1 MPILDLKMAILDL
14 NMSNLVF
21 PGWWRVKRIKKK
33 SLSRLCM
40 YLLYIYI
47 YTYIYIYLWQGP
59 FCIIRVVHLP
69 SNSEKWRFTSYSL
82 PFIWDGK
89 GKYCLNHQPI
99 WSAPFDWSTGLP
111 KFSEFKLHSIKF
123 RLRKWTFL
131 PLEFESIH
139 NFQGP
144 KRFLSPTNRHSFCFR
159 CFQIPPLWP
168 VFGDHFNL
176 LLIGWTKFA
185 ARGETHQM
193 TNQAAVHQVSI
204 LMSNHPSQRLWFL
217 WFLLGPQNEQGTLG
231 KAGNSSEIHETP
243 H

>member
-1 MPILDLKMAILDL
+1 MAILDL
-14 NMSNLVF
+14 NMSTLAF
-21 PGWWRVKRIKKK
+21 PGWWRVKRIEKK
-33 SLSRLCM
+33 SLSPL
-40 YLLYIYI
+40 YILYIY
-47 YTYIYIYLWQGP
+47 THIYIWQGP

-69 SNSEKWRFTSYSL
+69 SNSEKWKFTSYSL

-99 WSAPFDWSTGLP
+99 WSAPFDWSTELP

-123 RLRKWTFL
+123 RLRKCTFL

-193 TNQAAVHQVSI
+193 TNHAAVHQVSI
-204 LMSNHPSQRLWFL
+204 LMSHHPQSKSVVLVVFCW
-217 WFLLGPQNEQGTLG
+217 GPKMSKEHWKKLANSWKTTL
-231 KAGNSSEIHETP
+231 ITPDPHPHESW
-243 H
+243 

>member
-1 MPILDLKMAILDL
+1 M
-14 NMSNLVF
+14 
-21 PGWWRVKRIKKK
+21 
-33 SLSRLCM
+33 
-40 YLLYIYI
+40 YIYI
-47 YTYIYIYLWQGP
+47 YTYNIPVAGTFLYHW
-59 FCIIRVVHLP
+59 VVPLP
-69 SNSEKWRFTSYSL
+69 GNSQKWRFTSYLL

-99 WSAPFDWSTGLP
+99 WSAPFDWSTELP
-111 KFSEFKLHSIKF
+111 KFSEFKLHSM
-123 RLRKWTFL
+123 RKWTFL

-193 TNQAAVHQVSI
+193 TNHAAVHQVSI
-204 LMSNHPSQRLWFL
+204 FDV
-217 WFLLGPQNEQGTLG
+217 
-231 KAGNSSEIHETP
+231 
-243 H
+243 